1 MLGSHSGRLSSSLC
15 PWNSGCWAGQQ
26 GRGDLGGS
34 ARGDLRT
41 VPKCGVSFVPASSS
55 RLGSSSRS
63 LAPGGPALRC
73 GTRHSEKLPCPVCAP
88 CGKRPSWALAPP
100 DHLVRKSSTG
110 TQLVPGLCAGDPGT
124 AWSAWVLS
132 FSHAE
137 GGGGAFLTYP
147 STWRRLASLS
157 GLVWLSVEETVR
169 LLQASLSC
177 VGRAAVRVH
186 FSTRAPRAHCWT
198 HSAMRRSLCLPAAG
212 QRPRPASSNPQG
224 RVQ

>member
-1 MLGSHSGRLSSSLC
+1 MVLALSL
-15 PWNSGCWAGQQ
+15 PPLPG
-26 GRGDLGGS
+26 
-34 ARGDLRT
+34 
-41 VPKCGVSFVPASSS
+41 
-55 RLGSSSRS
+55 
-63 LAPGGPALRC
+63 LAPVLGALHPAAQPSAVGGKVLR
-73 GTRHSEKLPCPVCAP
+73 EAAMPCLHERARPRP
-88 CGKRPSWALAPP
+88 LRGRPSWALAPP
-100 DHLVRKSSTG
+100 NHLVGKSSTG

-147 STWRRLASLS
+147 STWRPLASLS

-186 FSTRAPRAHCWT
+186 FSTRAPRAHFWT
-198 HSAMRRSLCLPAAG
+198 HSATRRSVCLPAAG
-212 QRPRPASSNPQG
+212 QRPRPASSNPKG